1 MTNLISGKEALIA
14 LANDELVEMTDIEVD
29 MPWTEIC
36 VKNNDFFGK
45 VEPCPWMFVNQ
56 PEHIQF
62 RLKSRTITINGI
74 EVPCCGKD
82 YQYGD
87 AMYILNSLEPEE
99 YSLVVLDKVD
109 EVPLYWWRTEEEVK
123 QVVEALRQVFDLSD
137 DAVNAVRGGK

>member
-1 MTNLISGKEALIA
+1 MTNLISGADALRA
-14 LANDELVEMTDIEVD
+14 LADGKDVEFKCGSNLWR
-29 MPWTEIC
+29 PLSAKQQPLEILIDHD
-36 VKNNDFFGK
+36 V
-45 VEPCPWMFVNQ
+45 
-56 PEHIQF
+56 QF
-62 RLKSRTITINGI
+62 RLKPLTITINGI

-123 QVVEALRQVFDLSD
+123 QVVAALRQVFDLSD
-137 DAVNAVRGGK
+137 DAVNAARGGK